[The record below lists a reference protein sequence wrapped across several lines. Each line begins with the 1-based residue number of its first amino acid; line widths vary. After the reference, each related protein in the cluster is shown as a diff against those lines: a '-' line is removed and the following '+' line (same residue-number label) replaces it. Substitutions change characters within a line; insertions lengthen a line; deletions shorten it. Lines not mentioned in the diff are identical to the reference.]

1 MSDTKSFKLT
11 KADLYIG
18 GGGEEDKLD
27 IKAVISEFQW
37 FESID
42 SPFIRLDIAILDST
56 DLDTRLYGTE
66 KLKIEFSTFAGQ
78 EDGKKEGRCK
88 AEFKMYKIG
97 SVIKK
102 ERAKMYILHFAPEAM
117 YYNEANRAFGMF
129 GVKNG
134 KQDVV
139 QRMLRQHLKIPNRE
153 IFIEG
158 HTFLNV
164 ISPNWRPVDC
174 IAYMSD
180 KVSRLS
186 KGKGS
191 KKSGNVKKNGTAARQ
206 AGFLFWQNKH
216 GYNFASI
223 DMLCEQQPM
232 HEYTYGQKNVN
243 DNDPV
248 ADMYR
253 IESVK
258 YPDRANQ
265 LEKLRNGV
273 YKTSTFGIVMAA
285 PTMSTLP
292 GSTASTGDSGPEGT
306 VMGPV
311 VTQLLS
317 LFDKASTLEKGFP
330 YDLEAIEEFLEMHPT
345 RTRLKILPKMV
356 QQDST
361 NIDGGAEE
369 ESESILN
376 AASYATQRWMLL
388 NTHTLTIQVPGNTR
402 LFAGAVV
409 KVNMPASQ
417 QKNKNKLPKDR
428 MFSGKYL
435 VKGLKHVYTNTG
447 ITTEVY
453 LCRDSLPATN
463 K

>member
-1 MSDTKSFKLT
+1 MADTKSFNLT
-11 KADLYIG
+11 KAHLFLRSG
-18 GGGEEDKLD
+18 GKEEKLD

-42 SPFIRLDIAILDST
+42 SPFIRLDVAILDST

-66 KLKIEFSTFAGQ
+66 KLEIEFSTFAGQ

-88 AEFKMYKIG
+88 ATFKMYKIG

-139 QRMLRQHLKIPNRE
+139 QKMLRQYLKIPNKE

-158 HTFLNV
+158 HTFMNV

-174 IAYMSD
+174 IAYLTD

-186 KGKGS
+186 KPKGS

-206 AGFLFWQNKH
+206 AGFLFFHNKH

-223 DMLCEQQPM
+223 DMLCEQQPI
-232 HEYTYGQKNVN
+232 HEYVYGQKNVN
-243 DNDPV
+243 DNSPV
-248 ADMYR
+248 DDMYR

-258 YPDRANQ
+258 YPDRSNQ

-292 GSTASTGDSGPEGT
+292 QSTATTSDGGPEGT

-311 VTQLLS
+311 VTQLMG

-330 YDLEAIEEFLEMHPT
+330 YDVDAIEEFLEMHPT
-345 RTRLKILPKMV
+345 RTR
-356 QQDST
+356 
-361 NIDGGAEE
+361 
-369 ESESILN
+369 
-376 AASYATQRWMLL
+376 
-388 NTHTLTIQVPGNTR
+388 
-402 LFAGAVV
+402 
-409 KVNMPASQ
+409 
-417 QKNKNKLPKDR
+417 
-428 MFSGKYL
+428 
-435 VKGLKHVYTNTG
+435 
-447 ITTEVY
+447 
-453 LCRDSLPATN
+453 
-463 K
+463 